1 MKRQLF
7 HLILATLLF
16 AMVGITPAV
25 ADGGYVVQAG
35 DTLAS
40 IAQRYGITMT
50 DLAEA
55 NGLTWDAWVY
65 VGQQLSI
72 PGQSRQTIVP
82 TNSFGNSSSSNVYVV
97 QQGDTL
103 YSIARRFGL
112 SAAELKAANSL
123 ANTDFI
129 FGGQRLVIPGGGQPT
144 GYQNTGTTT
153 LSTGSERWIDVNLT
167 TQTLTAY
174 EGQTPILQ
182 SVVSTGAWPTPTV
195 VGTFEIYVKYPT
207 TTMYGGSDADYY
219 YLPDVPNVMY
229 FYSGYALHGTYWH
242 NNFGTPMSHGCV
254 NLSESDAQWLFNWAS
269 EGTKVVTHY

>member
-1 MKRQLF
+1 VAL
-7 HLILATLLF
+7 LLF
-16 AMVGITPAV
+16 AIVGITPA
-25 ADGGYVVQAG
+25 AAEGGYVVQAG

-40 IAQRYGITMT
+40 IAQRYGITLT
-50 DLAEA
+50 DLAQT

-72 PGQSRQTIVP
+72 PGQSTPAAAP
-82 TNSFGNSSSSNVYVV
+82 TNRYGSSSGVYIV

-103 YSIARRFGL
+103 YSIARRYGL

-129 FGGQRLVIPGGGQPT
+129 FGGQQLIIPGGGQPT
-144 GYQNTGTTT
+144 GYQSTTT
-153 LSTGSERWIDVNLT
+153 LSTGGERWIDVNLT
-167 TQTLTAY
+167 TQTLTAF
-174 EGQTPILQ
+174 EGQTPIMQ
-182 SVVSTGAWPTPTV
+182 SVVSTGAWPTQTV
-195 VGTFEIYVKYPT
+195 VGTFEIYVKYPS
-207 TTMYGGSDADYY
+207 TTMYGGSGADYY

-254 NLSESDAQWLFNWAS
+254 NLSEPDAQWLFNWAS